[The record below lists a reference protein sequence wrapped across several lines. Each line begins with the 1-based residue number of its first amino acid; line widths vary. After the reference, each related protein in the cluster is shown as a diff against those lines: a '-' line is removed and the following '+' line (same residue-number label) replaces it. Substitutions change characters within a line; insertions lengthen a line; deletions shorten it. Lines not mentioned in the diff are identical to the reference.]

1 MRVYLALR
9 GNNSN
14 ETNSHPSEYCQNVE
28 GEDDSF
34 HSYQFIEYPSDQ
46 EDSIVEQKK
55 VKDVEVVAD
64 IKVESEAQQE
74 PFEQEHDC
82 FHPHHLDLLTFPKT
96 KSSIDSSIVDLE
108 QNQTQEYCNEEDS
121 KLPPPLQQNEESW
134 YQGKHDT
141 TKELLGKRKAI
152 CIEYTDTK
160 DHIIHTPTIKT
171 TALDHWNYKT
181 TYSEPHVTR
190 SHSSSTPQN
199 IMGLPRSLGDYYSS
213 QLKSSDSTND
223 SGTHLEPEIVSTEQS
238 YPEGDDLDEERH
250 SDRSTTTT
258 ESFIKTMKERGL
270 EVVEQEGDG
279 NCLFRAVSL
288 QVYGDTDSH
297 MDVRRRCLDFMVS
310 AFFNLLF

>member
-1 MRVYLALR
+1 
-9 GNNSN
+9 
-14 ETNSHPSEYCQNVE
+14 VE
-28 GEDDSF
+28 GEEDSF
-34 HSYQFIEYPSDQ
+34 HSYQIIEYPSDQ

-55 VKDVEVVAD
+55 VKDVEVVAEEICHNIHPD

-74 PFEQEHDC
+74 QFEQEHDC
-82 FHPHHLDLLTFPKT
+82 FHPHRPDLLTFPIT

-108 QNQTQEYCNEEDS
+108 EHPNKDC
-121 KLPPPLQQNEESW
+121 KLPPPSQQDEERL
-134 YQGKHDT
+134 YKDNHDIP
-141 TKELLGKRKAI
+141 KELLGKRKAI
-152 CIEYTDTK
+152 SFEDTNTK
-160 DHIIHTPTIKT
+160 DHTIDTTTTIIET
-171 TALDHWNYKT
+171 TALDHWNYET

-223 SGTHLEPEIVSTEQS
+223 SRTHLEPEIVSTEQS
-238 YPEGDDLDEERH
+238 YPEGDDLDDERH
-250 SDRSTTTT
+250 SDRSTTTTT

-310 AFFNLLF
+310 AFFLFVVLNA